1 MNEIYIHLFII
12 ILSGLFSYLILHH
25 KAYALVSGF
34 NTKSDEE
41 QQRLIEKGYPQA
53 VGKLLLHATIIL
65 SFGLI
70 LELIQLPYALSFSY
84 LIMGIYLFT
93 HLFFISRMFNRKS
106 KKINQFI
113 LIISILLVVS
123 GLSLPFLP
131 TNVTITNNNIEINGL
146 YGIEWDLDDITTIE
160 LLNEIPEIER
170 RTNGATV
177 LDKRIGNYQLKRFG
191 KGKLFLKNMEG
202 PFVYIKKDDTYVIW
216 NHHNQQDIHQQY
228 EELRKAWQKH

>member
-53 VGKLLLHATIIL
+53 IGKFLLHATIIL

-70 LELIQLPYALSFSY
+70 LELILLPYALSFSY
-84 LIMGIYLFT
+84 LIMAIYLFT
-93 HLFFISRMFNRKS
+93 RLFFINRMFKS

-113 LIISILLVVS
+113 LFISILLVVS
-123 GLSLPFLP
+123 GLSLPFFP
-131 TNVTITNNNIEINGL
+131 TNVTITNNNIKFNGL

-177 LDKRIGNYQLKRFG
+177 FDKRIGNYQLERFG
-191 KGKLFLKNMEG
+191 KGKLFLKNMES
-202 PFVYIKKDDTYVIW
+202 PFVYIKKDDTYVF
-216 NHHNQQDIHQQY
+216 
-228 EELRKAWQKH
+228 